1 MTLQPIVYHGRTL
14 AAATP
19 QRFFLADEL
28 NGRPHDDPERRF
40 VIYMCDY
47 AGCVLRGTLPGPY
60 RDIDARR
67 YARAC
72 LIPAEL
78 LERPTLGVERAAAAL
93 AVPVVEIRTE
103 LHLRS
108 CPPQG

>member
-1 MTLQPIVYHGRTL
+1 
-14 AAATP
+14 
-19 QRFFLADEL
+19 
-28 NGRPHDDPERRF
+28 
-40 VIYMCDY
+40 MCDY

-67 YARAC
+67 YARAY

-103 LHLRS
+103 LHLHS
-108 CPPQG
+108 CPPQGELDAGDPVGGLRLAWRWRTIAG